1 MRFCKPVPACGLQF
15 WSFQV
20 TSDSLGVC
28 SCGTAI
34 RNLFTIC
41 RETIFKLDPRHYSI
55 HEQSMNHSSVKKKES
70 RPRCYVKSPTAQD
83 VFLAIP
89 VLISCAGVT
98 RRWGLLSHAH
108 AAVIR
113 LKHA

>member
-20 TSDSLGVC
+20 TSDSSWCFVFVVQQYVIFLLSVE
-28 SCGTAI
+28 
-34 RNLFTIC
+34 RLFLN
-41 RETIFKLDPRHYSI
+41 RLDPRHYGI
-55 HEQSMNHSSVKKKES
+55 HEQSMNHSSVKKS

-89 VLISCAGVT
+89 VLISCAVHEI
-98 RRWGLLSHAH
+98 LLW
-108 AAVIR
+108 
-113 LKHA
+113 L